1 MDTKRLG
8 QREASASTSLTAPRR
23 HTGRTVDAATLLCF
37 FLFIYLGMGSAVDGG
52 VGQTPKNQRTFLF
65 PTATLGL
72 ERPPAT
78 RSPPSVPAGT
88 FLDEF
93 PPAPKG
99 WVGLVFARA
108 RLARGSGG
116 WNTRPSRSVSCS
128 IFSFFFR
135 FLRPESLADVAGGG
149 AAGGR
154 VRPRWTWLENWVL
167 LRFTGLFGGFTRIYL
182 VLPTFYWVSPSCT
195 GFYRVLPS
203 FAGFYRVLT
212 AFYCFFRVGTRFY
225 LVLLGFTGFYRV
237 STRFYRVLFGFT
249 EIRRVLL
256 GFSEF

>member
-37 FLFIYLGMGSAVDGG
+37 VFCSSISGWVRLSMAALAKHQKIKEPFCF
-52 VGQTPKNQRTFLF
+52 QRQHWAWNGRL
-65 PTATLGL
+65 PPAALLPSRL
-72 ERPPAT
+72 ERFWTSFHQHQRGGLGWFLRAL
-78 RSPPSVPAGT
+78 VLHAEAAAGT
-88 FLDEF
+88 HDPLGRFRVPF
-93 PPAPKG
+93 
-99 WVGLVFARA
+99 
-108 RLARGSGG
+108 
-116 WNTRPSRSVSCS
+116 SV
-128 IFSFFFR
+128 FFR

-167 LRFTGLFGGFTRIYL
+167 LCFTGLFGGFTRIYL

-212 AFYCFFRVGTRFY
+212 AFYCFFFELERD
-225 LVLLGFTGFYRV
+225 FT
-237 STRFYRVLFGFT
+237 
-249 EIRRVLL
+249 
-256 GFSEF
+256 

>member
-1 MDTKRLG
+1 MAALAKHQKIKEPFCFQRQHWAWNGRL
-8 QREASASTSLTAPRR
+8 
-23 HTGRTVDAATLLCF
+23 
-37 FLFIYLGMGSAVDGG
+37 
-52 VGQTPKNQRTFLF
+52 
-65 PTATLGL
+65 
-72 ERPPAT
+72 
-78 RSPPSVPAGT
+78 
-88 FLDEF
+88 
-93 PPAPKG
+93 PPAPSFRPGWNVFGRVSTSTKGLG
-99 WVGLVFARA
+99 WVGFCARSSCTRKRRLEHTTLSVGFVFH
-108 RLARGSGG
+108 
-116 WNTRPSRSVSCS
+116 
-128 IFSFFFR
+128 FQFFFR

-249 EIRRVLL
+249 EFRRVLL

>member
-1 MDTKRLG
+1 MAALAKHQKIKEPFCFQRQHWAWNGRL
-8 QREASASTSLTAPRR
+8 PP
-23 HTGRTVDAATLLCF
+23 AALLP
-37 FLFIYLGMGSAVDGG
+37 S
-52 VGQTPKNQRTFLF
+52 R
-65 PTATLGL
+65 L
-72 ERPPAT
+72 ERFWTSFHQHQRVGLGWFLRAL
-78 RSPPSVPAGT
+78 VLHAEAAAGT
-88 FLDEF
+88 HDPLGRFRVPF
-93 PPAPKG
+93 
-99 WVGLVFARA
+99 
-108 RLARGSGG
+108 
-116 WNTRPSRSVSCS
+116 SV
-128 IFSFFFR
+128 FFR

-249 EIRRVLL
+249 EFRRVLL